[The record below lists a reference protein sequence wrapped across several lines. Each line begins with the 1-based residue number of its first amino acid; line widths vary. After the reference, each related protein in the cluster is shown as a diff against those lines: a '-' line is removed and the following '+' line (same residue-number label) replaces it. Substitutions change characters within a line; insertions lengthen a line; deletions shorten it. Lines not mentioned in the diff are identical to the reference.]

1 LRQIN
6 EPALAAMQVFRRY
19 KQEQVM
25 VRIAALLWAI
35 GGTVFAGIGVMT
47 VLAVPSLA
55 GQAMSYI
62 PYAALAGFIVAIP
75 VAVIVARQIAKTG
88 KTATR

>member
-1 LRQIN
+1 
-6 EPALAAMQVFRRY
+6 
-19 KQEQVM
+19 M

-35 GGTVFAGIGVMT
+35 GGTVLAGIGVMT

-55 GQAMSYI
+55 GHAMSYI
-62 PYAALAGFIVAIP
+62 PYAGVTGFIVAIP
-75 VAVIVARQIAKTG
+75 LAIIVARQIS